1 MTNNFESSE
10 ELYRKSQTNFLEN
23 KYKDAIENI
32 NSAITMNSNV
42 QKYIYLRASIY
53 FAIGEYWKAITDLN
67 NSIRLENNNIKSLKL
82 RALAYGMTNE
92 KNQALNDWNQVIE
105 NGGNNV
111 ENYLQRAVTEA
122 QLSRYDLA
130 IADCERGERDLIY
143 GDMATRLK
151 VTLLRNIIRPEY
163 GSNFEKA
170 SKVLFK
176 GEGEST
182 NDKKLIAQMIEF
194 LCACYDFL
202 ATSKSA
208 GQEAMGDVLYQYTGP
223 MTLPKI
229 CSLSESENKKT
240 EFKLRLYDTTYMN
253 DPDEGSVFIDKI
265 EYDGLKKNEN
275 ILINDQHLN
284 VYIASLTKIS
294 PVDSA
299 KGMPLWNSYGK
310 GHTGIALGVKVQQVL
325 SNNQSIM
332 KDISSSVEIHSNLY
346 KVFYDGDQQVQDDIN
361 IMRDNSIKIREEIR
375 NNEIARSVYTIMN
388 RALQKVRFLYK
399 KKFYS
404 YEEEYRVIKE
414 SSLKETHFDY
424 NDPKLFVFVNKND
437 LNVQLTSITFGV
449 KFENPYLW
457 VPVIKRNLGYEITCN
472 RSMISYR

>member
-10 ELYRKSQTNFLEN
+10 ELYRKSQTNFLKN

-32 NSAITMNSNV
+32 SSAITMNSNV

-92 KNQALNDWNQVIE
+92 KDQALNDWNQVIE
-105 NGGNNV
+105 NDGNNV
-111 ENYLQRAVTEA
+111 GNYLQRAVTEA

-182 NDKKLIAQMIEF
+182 NDKMLIAQMIEF
-194 LCACYDFL
+194 LFACYDFL

-310 GHTGIALGVKVQQVL
+310 GHTGIALGVKIQQVL
-325 SNNQSIM
+325 SNNQAIM

-346 KVFYDGDQQVQDDIN
+346 KVF
-361 IMRDNSIKIREEIR
+361 
-375 NNEIARSVYTIMN
+375 
-388 RALQKVRFLYK
+388 
-399 KKFYS
+399 
-404 YEEEYRVIKE
+404 
-414 SSLKETHFDY
+414 
-424 NDPKLFVFVNKND
+424 
-437 LNVQLTSITFGV
+437 
-449 KFENPYLW
+449 
-457 VPVIKRNLGYEITCN
+457 
-472 RSMISYR
+472 